1 MKRYIKSAIVPYAT
15 LKDWIAKHQD
25 SDFEEWDRIVVY
37 DDTPY
42 KNSYSD
48 EFGCDVPGTLF
59 WGTFEELKAGEG
71 DIYITPDEYD
81 HYLVEE
87 EKPIEGFNELWIM
100 VSNNYD

>member
-1 MKRYIKSAIVPYAT
+1 MKRYIKSAVVSSAT

-25 SDFEEWDRIVVY
+25 SDFEECDRIVVY

-42 KNSYSD
+42 KNGYRD
-48 EFGCDVPGTLF
+48 ELDVPGVLF

-81 HYLVEE
+81 HYFVEE
-87 EKPIEGFNELWIM
+87 ERPMDVFNELWIM
-100 VSNNYD
+100 VSNSYG